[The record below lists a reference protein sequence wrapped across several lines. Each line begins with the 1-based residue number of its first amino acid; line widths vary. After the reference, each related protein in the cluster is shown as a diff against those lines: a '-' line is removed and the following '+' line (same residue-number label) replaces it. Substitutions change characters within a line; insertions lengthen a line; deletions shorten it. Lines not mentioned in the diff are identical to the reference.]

1 MVQVPLFHC
10 SSASV
15 GADSILHQEPRIS
28 LELKNNVFVKKN
40 PFVYK
45 STHYTISYC
54 GN

>member
-28 LELKNNVFVKKN
+28 LELKKKT
-40 PFVYK
+40 FL
-45 STHYTISYC
+45 
-54 GN
+54 

>member
-28 LELKNNVFVKKN
+28 LELKNYNVFVKEKKK
-40 PFVYK
+40 PYF
-45 STHYTISYC
+45 C
-54 GN
+54 L